1 MGKRMTTKSSNIILL
16 VGLPYSGKSTFVRNY
31 LDNIDIVDTDSY
43 IEKVAKNSNKTYG
56 EVFYDN
62 IKKATLV
69 MNNKVRTL
77 IANKKSFV
85 VDQTNLTKKSR
96 AKWVE
101 KAHENGYKIIAVVFK
116 PLDDITLKERIRK
129 RKDKVIPIEVLT
141 DMKKRY
147 TIPTYDEGFDEILY
161 P

>member
-1 MGKRMTTKSSNIILL
+1 
-16 VGLPYSGKSTFVRNY
+16 
-31 LDNIDIVDTDSY
+31 
-43 IEKVAKNSNKTYG
+43 
-56 EVFYDN
+56 
-62 IKKATLV
+62 

-77 IANKKSFV
+77 LANKKSFV
-85 VDQTNLTKKSR
+85 VDQTNLTKQSR

-147 TIPTYDEGFDEILY
+147 TIPTYDEGFDEILSKFQARK
-161 P
+161 PQML